1 MSFSNFNLRPEL
13 MKAIEAMNF
22 HEPTPV
28 QRETIPLGLA
38 GHDILASAQTGTG
51 KTLGFMLPLL
61 NRLLSS
67 PKPGLRAL
75 VLLPTREL
83 AAQVQSVARECSR
96 FTHLKPPAL
105 VIGGESFHLQERAL
119 KVGAP
124 FVIATPG
131 RLLDHMDQ
139 RTLHLRDVE
148 VLVLDEADRMLD
160 MGFAPA
166 IREILRH
173 VPAER
178 QTMLFSATLPREI
191 QQLTHVALK
200 NPASV
205 HMAPEGTP
213 ASTVNQ
219 VLYPVRPEQKNDL
232 LLALLK
238 STEIRS
244 VLIFCRTKHRADR
257 VGRLLSVND
266 FSSTVMHADRTQAQR
281 NAALEG
287 FKSGRYKI
295 LVATDI
301 AARGLDIKG
310 VSHVI
315 NFDVPTHHEDFVH
328 RIGRTGRALEVGDA
342 ITLAAPDEEKFVAA
356 IERFINAKL
365 PRAFQPDFPYMRLP
379 VSLPPKPFSD
389 RFGGGRRG
397 IRWGRA
403 SKIQRK

>member
-1 MSFSNFNLRPEL
+1 MSFSNFGLRPEL
-13 MKAIEAMNF
+13 MKAIEAMSF

-28 QRETIPLGLA
+28 QRETIPLALEGR
-38 GHDILASAQTGTG
+38 DILASAETGTG
-51 KTLGFMLPLL
+51 KTLGFILPLL
-61 NRLLSS
+61 HHLLEN
-67 PKPGLRAL
+67 PRPGLRAL
-75 VLLPTREL
+75 ILLPTREL
-83 AAQVQSVARECSR
+83 AAQVQSVARECTR

-105 VIGGESFHLQERAL
+105 VIGGESFPLQERAL
-119 KVGAP
+119 KAGAP

-131 RLLDHMDQ
+131 RLLDHMDR

-148 VLVLDEADRMLD
+148 TLVLDEADRMLD

-166 IREILRH
+166 LREILRH
-173 VPAER
+173 VPAQR

-205 HMAPEGTP
+205 RLAPEGTP

-219 VLYPVRPEQKNDL
+219 ILYPIRPEQKNDL
-232 LLALLK
+232 LLALLR
-238 STEIRS
+238 STNVKS

-257 VGRLLSVND
+257 LGRFLSVND

-281 NAALEG
+281 SAALEG

-310 VSHVI
+310 VSHVV
-315 NFDVPTHHEDFVH
+315 NFDVPMHHEDFVH

-356 IERFINAKL
+356 IERFIHRQL
-365 PRAFQPDFPYMRLP
+365 PRAFLPDFPYLRLP
-379 VSLPPKPFSD
+379 VPAPAKPFSD
-389 RFGGGRRG
+389 RFAGGRRG

-403 SKIQRK
+403 SRIHHK